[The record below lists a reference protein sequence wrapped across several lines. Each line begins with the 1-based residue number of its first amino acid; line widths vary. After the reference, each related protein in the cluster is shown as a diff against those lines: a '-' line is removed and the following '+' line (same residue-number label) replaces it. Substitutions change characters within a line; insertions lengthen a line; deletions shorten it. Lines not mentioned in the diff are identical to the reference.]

1 MKKISIIYI
10 ILFVSYNIAFSQSQS
25 KNKGDKY
32 YNKFNY
38 SKAVKYYESLDAK
51 DHSLS
56 SLRNQ
61 AYSYHMMGDDVQALK
76 TFEKVIAS
84 KESSYKDY
92 LQLAFYQRLNLKY
105 DEAARSMEEFI
116 AKGGSGEIRA
126 ADFTLNKTKITTLKT
141 DNGNA
146 TLKNID
152 INSSAQ
158 DFGVAY
164 YKNEVVYVSS
174 NALTGPV

>member
-116 AKGGSGEIRA
+116 DRKS
-126 ADFTLNKTKITTLKT
+126 
-141 DNGNA
+141 
-146 TLKNID
+146 
-152 INSSAQ
+152 
-158 DFGVAY
+158 
-164 YKNEVVYVSS
+164 VV
-174 NALTGPV
+174 